1 MWLWGATI
9 KPHKLHMAK
18 YRIQVF
24 SNERELLDTIEC
36 CVEENARIIAERVSR
51 EEGVY
56 LALVNLGGGKYT
68 GYVDGKE
75 E

>member
-24 SNERELLDTIEC
+24 SKERELLDTIEC
-36 CVEENARIIAERVSR
+36 CVEENARIIAKRVAR
-51 EEGVY
+51 EDNVYKVIVDPIYTNGV
-56 LALVNLGGGKYT
+56 
-68 GYVDGKE
+68 E